1 MMHSGW
7 FMSAALLVLG
17 VGCAHH
23 RNDYAYA
30 PPYAPPVYPQPQ
42 PQAAVQPVSLA
53 TAPALPPGVVPA
65 GAIPAGVM
73 PAAPVMASQTN
84 PCPQDCAEGIVVGT
98 SIVVEGGGQTPP
110 CPPGP

>member
-7 FMSAALLVLG
+7 FMSAALLILG
-17 VGCAHH
+17 GCAHH

-42 PQAAVQPVSLA
+42 AASVQPVALA
-53 TAPALPPGVVPA
+53 GAASLPPGVVPA
-65 GAIPAGVM
+65 GAVPMGVM
-73 PAAPVMASQTN
+73 PTAPVMASQTN
-84 PCPQDCAEGIVVGT
+84 PCPQDCAEGIVVGN
-98 SIVVEGGGQTPP
+98 SIVVEGGGQTLP

>member
-1 MMHSGW
+1 MRSGW
-7 FMSAALLVLG
+7 FIVAAFLVLG

-42 PQAAVQPVSLA
+42 AASVQPVSLA
-53 TAPALPPGVVPA
+53 AAPSLPPGVVPA
-65 GAIPAGVM
+65 GAGPAGAM
-73 PAAPVMASQTN
+73 PAAPVTVSQTN
-84 PCPQDCAEGIVVGT
+84 PCPQDCTEGMTMAAPVVF
-98 SIVVEGGGQTPP
+98 EEGGQTFP